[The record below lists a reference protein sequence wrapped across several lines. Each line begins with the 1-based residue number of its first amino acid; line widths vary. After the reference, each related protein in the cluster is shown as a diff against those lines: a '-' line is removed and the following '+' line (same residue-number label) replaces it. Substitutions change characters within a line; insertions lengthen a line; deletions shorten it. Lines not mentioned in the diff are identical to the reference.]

1 MMVSLNN
8 ILLAILENHTGTVL
22 LLEKNGSEIKDFLKR
37 YKINFKNIS
46 LNNDVTD
53 DGMLILSPTD
63 SNIIESYNKFGNLL
77 INSQKRFIIIRK
89 IDTKEYITD
98 AHNIIMSLGFI
109 LAFKT
114 NQNNLFYLVYVYN
127 ISNYKKTPD
136 WLNNENWANPELWE
150 K

>member
-1 MMVSLNN
+1 
-8 ILLAILENHTGTVL
+8 
-22 LLEKNGSEIKDFLKR
+22 
-37 YKINFKNIS
+37 
-46 LNNDVTD
+46 
-53 DGMLILSPTD
+53 MLILSPTD

-77 INSQKRFIIIRK
+77 INSQKKIIIIRK
-89 IDTKEYITD
+89 IDTEEYITD

>member
-8 ILLAILENHTGTVL
+8 ILLAIMENHTGTVL

-53 DGMLILSPTD
+53 DGMVILSPTD

-77 INSQKRFIIIRK
+77 INSQKRIIIIRK

-98 AHNIIMSLGFI
+98 AHNTIMSLGFI

>member
-1 MMVSLNN
+1 MVSLNN
-8 ILLAILENHTGTVL
+8 ILLGIMENHTGTVL

-77 INSQKRFIIIRK
+77 INSQKKIIIIRK
-89 IDTKEYITD
+89 IDTEEYITD

-109 LAFKT
+109 LAFKIK
-114 NQNNLFYLVYVYN
+114 QNNHTKLLN
-127 ISNYKKTPD
+127 ISS
-136 WLNNENWANPELWE
+136 L
-150 K
+150 

>member
-8 ILLAILENHTGTVL
+8 ILLTIMENHTGTVL

-53 DGMLILSPTD
+53 DGMVILSPTD

-77 INSQKRFIIIRK
+77 INSQKRIIIIRK

-98 AHNIIMSLGFI
+98 AHNTIMSLGFI

>member
-1 MMVSLNN
+1 MVSLNKT
-8 ILLAILENHTGTVL
+8 LLAIMENYTGTVL
-22 LLEKNGSEIKDFLKR
+22 LLEKNGSEIKDFLKEH
-37 YKINFKNIS
+37 KIDFKNIS
-46 LNNDVTD
+46 LNNDVMD

-63 SNIIESYNKFGNLL
+63 NNIIESYNKFGNLL
-77 INSQKRFIIIRK
+77 INSEKRIIIIRK
-89 IDTKEYITD
+89 INTEEYITD

-109 LAFKT
+109 LAFRI

>member
-8 ILLAILENHTGTVL
+8 ILLAIMENHTDIVL
-22 LLEKNGSEIKDFLKR
+22 LLEKNGSEIKNFLKK
-37 YKINFKNIS
+37 YKIKFKNIS
-46 LNNDVTD
+46 LNNDIID

-77 INSQKRFIIIRK
+77 INSQKRIIIIRK
-89 IDTKEYITD
+89 IDTEEYITD

>member
-1 MMVSLNN
+1 MVSLNN
-8 ILLAILENHTGTVL
+8 ILLGIMENHTGTVL

-53 DGMLILSPTD
+53 DGMVILSPTD

-77 INSQKRFIIIRK
+77 INSQKRIIIIRK
-89 IDTKEYITD
+89 IDTEEYITD

>member
-1 MMVSLNN
+1 MVSLNKV
-8 ILLAILENHTGTVL
+8 LLEIIANHTGIVL
-22 LLEKNGSEIKDFLKR
+22 LLENNGSEIKDFLKK
-37 YKINFKNIS
+37 YKIEFKNIS
-46 LNNDVTD
+46 LNNDVID

-77 INSQKRFIIIRK
+77 INSQKKIIMIRK
-89 IDTKEYITD
+89 IDTEEFITD

-109 LAFKT
+109 LAFKI

-136 WLNNENWANPELWE
+136 WLNSENWANPELWE

>member
-1 MMVSLNN
+1 MVSLNN
-8 ILLAILENHTGTVL
+8 ILLAIMENHTGTVL

-77 INSQKRFIIIRK
+77 INSQKRIIIIRK

-98 AHNIIMSLGFI
+98 AHNTIMSLGFI

>member
-8 ILLAILENHTGTVL
+8 ILLAIMENHTGTVL

-77 INSQKRFIIIRK
+77 INSQKRIIIIRK

-98 AHNIIMSLGFI
+98 AHNTIMSLGFI

>member
-1 MMVSLNN
+1 MVSLNN
-8 ILLAILENHTGTVL
+8 ILLTIMENHTGTVL

-53 DGMLILSPTD
+53 DGMVILSPTD

-77 INSQKRFIIIRK
+77 INSQKRIIIIRK

-98 AHNIIMSLGFI
+98 AHNTIMSLGFI

>member
-1 MMVSLNN
+1 MVSLNN
-8 ILLAILENHTGTVL
+8 ILLAIMENHTDIVS
-22 LLEKNGSEIKDFLKR
+22 LLEKNGSEIKNFLKK
-37 YKINFKNIS
+37 YKIKFKNIS
-46 LNNDVTD
+46 LNNDIID

-77 INSQKRFIIIRK
+77 INSQKRIIIIRK
-89 IDTKEYITD
+89 IDTEEYITD

>member
-1 MMVSLNN
+1 MVSLNKT
-8 ILLAILENHTGTVL
+8 LLAIMGNYTGTVL
-22 LLEKNGSEIKDFLKR
+22 LLEKNGNEIKDFLKEH
-37 YKINFKNIS
+37 KINIKNIS
-46 LNNDVTD
+46 LNNDVMD

-63 SNIIESYNKFGNLL
+63 NNIIESYNKFGNLL
-77 INSQKRFIIIRK
+77 INSEKRIIIIRK
-89 IDTKEYITD
+89 INTEEYITE

-109 LAFKT
+109 LAFRI

>member
-1 MMVSLNN
+1 MVSLNN
-8 ILLAILENHTGTVL
+8 ILLGIMENHTGTVL

-77 INSQKRFIIIRK
+77 INSQKRIIIIRK

>member
-8 ILLAILENHTGTVL
+8 ILLGIMENHTGTVL

-77 INSQKRFIIIRK
+77 INSQKKIIIIRK
-89 IDTKEYITD
+89 IDTEEYITD

-114 NQNNLFYLVYVYN
+114 NQNNLFYLVYVY
-127 ISNYKKTPD
+127 S
-136 WLNNENWANPELWE
+136 
-150 K
+150 

>member
-1 MMVSLNN
+1 MVSLNN
-8 ILLAILENHTGTVL
+8 ILLTIMENHTGTVL

-77 INSQKRFIIIRK
+77 INSQKRIIIIRK

-98 AHNIIMSLGFI
+98 AHNTIMSLGFI

>member
-1 MMVSLNN
+1 MVSLNN
-8 ILLAILENHTGTVL
+8 ILLAIMENHTDIVL
-22 LLEKNGSEIKDFLKR
+22 LLEKNGSEIKNFLKK
-37 YKINFKNIS
+37 YKIKFKNIS
-46 LNNDVTD
+46 LNNDIID

-77 INSQKRFIIIRK
+77 INSQKRIIIIRK
-89 IDTKEYITD
+89 IDTEEYITD

>member
-1 MMVSLNN
+1 MVSLNN
-8 ILLAILENHTGTVL
+8 ILLAIMENHTGTVL

-53 DGMLILSPTD
+53 DGMVILSPTD

-77 INSQKRFIIIRK
+77 INSQKRIIIIRK

-98 AHNIIMSLGFI
+98 AHNTIMSLGFI

>member
-1 MMVSLNN
+1 MVSLNN
-8 ILLAILENHTGTVL
+8 ILLGIMENHTGNVL

-77 INSQKRFIIIRK
+77 INSQKKIIIIRK
-89 IDTKEYITD
+89 IDTEEYITD
-98 AHNIIMSLGFI
+98 AHNVIMSLGFI

>member
-1 MMVSLNN
+1 MVSLNKT
-8 ILLAILENHTGTVL
+8 LLAIMENYTGTVL
-22 LLEKNGSEIKDFLKR
+22 LLETNGSEVKDFLKEH
-37 YKINFKNIS
+37 KINFKNIS
-46 LNNDVTD
+46 LNNDVMD

-63 SNIIESYNKFGNLL
+63 NNIIESYNKFGNLL
-77 INSQKRFIIIRK
+77 INSEKKIIIIRK
-89 IDTKEYITD
+89 INAEEYITD

-109 LAFKT
+109 LAFRI

-136 WLNNENWANPELWE
+136 WLNNKNWANPELWE

>member
-8 ILLAILENHTGTVL
+8 ILLGIMENHTGNVL

-77 INSQKRFIIIRK
+77 INSQKKIIIIRK
-89 IDTKEYITD
+89 IDTEEYITD
-98 AHNIIMSLGFI
+98 AHNVIMSLGFI